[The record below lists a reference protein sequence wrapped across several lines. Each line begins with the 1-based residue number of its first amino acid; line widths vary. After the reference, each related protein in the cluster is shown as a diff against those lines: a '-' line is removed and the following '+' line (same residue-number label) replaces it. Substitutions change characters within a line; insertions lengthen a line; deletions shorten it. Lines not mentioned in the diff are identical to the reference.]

1 MVMNPDNNPRMVE
14 LKGQEQER
22 RLEHEREQRTAER
35 SSRPEAAS
43 SSRLARLRH
52 LLAR

>member
-22 RLEHEREQRTAER
+22 LLERERERRTLER
-35 SSRPEAAS
+35 SARPKPATS
-43 SSRLARLRH
+43 SLLARLRH
-52 LLAR
+52 LLGR

>member
-35 SSRPEAAS
+35 SARPEAAS
-43 SSRLARLRH
+43 SSLLARLRH
-52 LLAR
+52 LLGR